1 MIATWIVRSS
11 RFSGRVRSSVCI
23 CARDS
28 IWNVPIVSAFWIS
41 SYTSRSSSGMR
52 ERSIVLPCTRATC
65 STQSST
71 AESIPSPS
79 RSIFRKPA
87 SEHESLSH
95 CTICRP
101 AIAHGCTG
109 TSSISGRVEMT
120 MPPGCCEMWRGRPA
134 ISEHSSTNARQR
146 GERELR
152 LGVRQR
158 GELVADARRV
168 PAVGDPREPFEVGVR
183 QPERLA
189 DVADRAARA
198 IRRERRDE
206 RRVLA
211 AVLLRH
217 AHDQLL
223 ADVARESRGRCP
235 APTTARR

>member
-28 IWNVPIVSAFWIS
+28 IWNVPIVSASWIS
-41 SYTSRSSSGMR
+41 PYTSRSSRSMR
-52 ERSIVLPCTRATC
+52 ERSIVVPCTRATC

-146 GERELR
+146 GEASFVSASGSAR
-152 LGVRQR
+152 
-158 GELVADARRV
+158 ELVAHARRV
-168 PAVGDPREPFEVGVR
+168 PAVGDACEPLEVGVR

-198 IRRERRDE
+198 VRRERRDE

-217 AHDQLL
+217 G
-223 ADVARESRGRCP
+223 ARSASRGCPAGSRGRCREP
-235 APTTARR
+235 SAARR